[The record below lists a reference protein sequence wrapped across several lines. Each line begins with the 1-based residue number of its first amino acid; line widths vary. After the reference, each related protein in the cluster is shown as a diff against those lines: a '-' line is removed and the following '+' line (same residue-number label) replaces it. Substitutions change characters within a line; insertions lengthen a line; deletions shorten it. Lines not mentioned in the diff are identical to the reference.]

1 VTGPHPNYCFYVS
14 PPAFCA
20 RLCCFLRVQ
29 LWTSESTKHANDAG
43 TSKSSPSFWRS
54 CRPKLTKEV
63 YRFSPIWHISSVK
76 ITRALDDAVPFSNDS
91 RQQWPWRYG
100 NRGLLPPLQFRIL
113 ASSRANAFCNDRRA
127 EAKIPENGRNC
138 STAAERGC
146 FLRVSCSQ
154 RVKEC
159 ETLENVEARLVTGA
173 GFLRHAL
180 QYG

>member
-54 CRPKLTKEV
+54 CRKKLTKEV

-76 ITRALDDAVPFSNDS
+76 ITRALDDAVPFSNNS
-91 RQQWPWRYG
+91 RQQWPWR
-100 NRGLLPPLQFRIL
+100 R
-113 ASSRANAFCNDRRA
+113 
-127 EAKIPENGRNC
+127 C
-138 STAAERGC
+138 STSPRLKSLTEGGNNRSKVARHLQDTGRKAK
-146 FLRVSCSQ
+146 RVSPGCS
-154 RVKEC
+154 RMPA
-159 ETLENVEARLVTGA
+159 ARWANTHREIRNP
-173 GFLRHAL
+173 FLIW
-180 QYG
+180 